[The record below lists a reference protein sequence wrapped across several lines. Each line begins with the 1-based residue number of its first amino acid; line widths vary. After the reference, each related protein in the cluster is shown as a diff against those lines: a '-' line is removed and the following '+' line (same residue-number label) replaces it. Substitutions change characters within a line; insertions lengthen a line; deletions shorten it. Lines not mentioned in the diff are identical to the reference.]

1 MTMDF
6 ALITRSRLVTVV
18 SRRVGLSTTF
28 SGNCQARTGYRLI
41 HSIAQSEL
49 PMKRVV
55 GIIFAGL
62 MLLAMAARADDAEQ
76 VEIAEAAALKW
87 LALTDSGSYA
97 QSWDQAASI
106 FQGAISKENWIS
118 AVVNVRQPLGKV
130 VSRKVKSA
138 LYTRSLPGAPAGEYV
153 VIQYDTQFEQ
163 KAAASEFVT
172 PFRDMDGAWKI
183 SGYYVK

>member
-1 MTMDF
+1 VKLLTVIL
-6 ALITRSRLVTVV
+6 ASLLAVTV
-18 SRRVGLSTTF
+18 S
-28 SGNCQARTGYRLI
+28 
-41 HSIAQSEL
+41 
-49 PMKRVV
+49 
-55 GIIFAGL
+55 AG
-62 MLLAMAARADDAEQ
+62 ADDAEQ
-76 VEIAEAAALKW
+76 VAGAEAAALKW

-130 VSRKVKSA
+130 MSRKVKSA

-172 PFRDMDGAWKI
+172 PYRDMDGSWKV